1 MKKCTD
7 QWGRMNRLPIYIED
21 EDELGLGTENEW
33 EFSLEQYD
41 AFTQILRE
49 TGYYPDFSKSV
60 SLVCDICGSYI
71 LDTESLYRI
80 VSKIYDFSPFSNT
93 EMVDWIYHEILVPV
107 SLPDEEWIRYLSSVT
122 LKSINPQV
130 DLIRDEWA
138 YRYKAE
144 ECAFI
149 FDRHCSCHPVLAG

>member
-1 MKKCTD
+1 
-7 QWGRMNRLPIYIED
+7 MNRLPIYIED
-21 EDELGLGTENEW
+21 ENELGLGTEQEW
-33 EFSLEQYD
+33 AFSQKQYD
-41 AFTQILRE
+41 AFIHIVKE
-49 TGYYPDFSKSV
+49 TGLYPDFSKCV
-60 SLVCDICGSYI
+60 SLVCDVCGSYI

-80 VSKIYDFSPFSNT
+80 VSDIYTRSPFPDNET
-93 EMVDWIYHEILVPV
+93 VEWLYHEILVPV

-122 LKSINPQV
+122 LKSVNPPV